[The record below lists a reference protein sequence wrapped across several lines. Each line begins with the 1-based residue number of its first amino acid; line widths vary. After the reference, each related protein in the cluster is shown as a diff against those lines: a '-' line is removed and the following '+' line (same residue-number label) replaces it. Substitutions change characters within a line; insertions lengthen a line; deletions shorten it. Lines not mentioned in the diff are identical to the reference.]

1 MKEIDGVFVTRA
13 LENALKEIGKHEEEL
28 NALNVFPVPDGD
40 TGSNIFAGLK
50 EAYDRVRQLGQE
62 AELSRILSTIKE
74 GTLMGARGN
83 SGVILSQIF
92 RGFAEGIAKEKK
104 VKIPEF
110 AKALMNAR
118 DVAYSAVIK
127 PVEGTML
134 TVIRAVAERA
144 VELSE
149 TFENYEEFLAELS
162 QCALETVYETPK
174 LLPQLRE
181 AGVVDAGAKGLY
193 YIFEALR
200 KTAMGEL
207 VEHEIP
213 AEEREEEEV
222 TPAAALVGEESITYA
237 YCTELICRL
246 SGRGME
252 QEIEHG
258 VRRYLETIGD
268 SIVLLVQDGFLKLHV
283 HTDHPGEVIERILR
297 HGSLEQVKIDNM
309 RQQHRH
315 ITGISNGTQE
325 IARTKPKRYG
335 IVAVAPSDAIAKI
348 FYELGADRVVLGG
361 QTMNPSLADLKN
373 AVDAVNGKTVFI
385 FPNNPNI
392 ILTAEKLGELA
403 REGTKVI
410 VVPTRSVQ
418 ECIGALTRSGE
429 SINEGE
435 LFQAFEDGMEAVLS
449 ISVTYA
455 IRDIKVNGEKIIKGE
470 YIALVDDRIEAHGD
484 DREKVALEAIKR
496 ALKPEHEIIT
506 IIKGD
511 GVSDE
516 AVERLVESLKEGF
529 PDLEVETLDGHQP
542 HYFYLIALE

>member
-1 MKEIDGVFVTRA
+1 VTEIDGVFMTRA

-40 TGSNIFAGLK
+40 TGSNILAALK
-50 EAYDRVRQLGQE
+50 EAYNRVKQLGKE
-62 AELSRILSTIKE
+62 TELSQILNAIKE

-92 RGFAEGIAKEKK
+92 RGLAEGLAKKKK

-110 AKALMNAR
+110 AKALVNAR
-118 DVAYSAVIK
+118 NVAYSAVIK

-134 TVIRAVAERA
+134 TVIHAVAKRA

-149 TFENYEEFLAELS
+149 SLEEYEEFLTELS
-162 QCALETVYETPK
+162 QCALETVRETPK

-193 YIFEALR
+193 YIFEAFR
-200 KTAMGEL
+200 KTAAGEL
-207 VEHEIP
+207 VEHEVP
-213 AEEREEEEV
+213 LEVKEEEV

-246 SGRGME
+246 NGRGME
-252 QEIEHG
+252 REIEHG

-315 ITGISNGTQE
+315 IAGITEEVQE
-325 IARTKPKRYG
+325 TARTEPKRYG
-335 IVAVAPSDAIAKI
+335 IVAVAPSNAIARI
-348 FYELGADRVVLGG
+348 FSELGADRVVLGG

-373 AVDAVNGKTVFI
+373 AVDAVNGKTVFV

-392 ILTAEKLGELA
+392 ILTAQKLGEFA
-403 REGTKVI
+403 EGTKI
-410 VVPTRSVQ
+410 LVVPTRSVQ
-418 ECIGALTRSGE
+418 ECIGALTRFDE
-429 SINEGE
+429 SLDEEE
-435 LFQAFEDGMEAVLS
+435 LFQEFKEGMRAVLS

-455 IRDIKVNGEKIIKGE
+455 VRDTKINGEKIVKGE

-484 DREKVALEAIKR
+484 DREKVTLETVQKV
-496 ALKPEHEIIT
+496 LKPEHEIIT

-516 AVERLVESLKEGF
+516 AVEKLAKSLKERF